1 MHRIDD
7 SFRQKKEAAARAR
20 RNRRLKA
27 RLKTAGLALGLMACG
42 VAGVWYWQRA
52 AIPPSPKEPAEE
64 VEPPPPAFASVIV
77 DLPGDPLRIEIA
89 GGDRSALALKPA
101 PPEAAGVSGTLS
113 ILSETILPSSQKLV
127 TAIPSTPQDF
137 AFFQAQRSGGVIA
150 PDAEVELQPAPE
162 TEAEAEPE
170 APVSQDMAV
179 DDDGEGEGEAAAQA
193 PAEPASREATGS
205 GGWSDIETADLQ
217 GSDGSFRKTEIE
229 DNTTTV
235 MLIADR
241 QRGPRTEDDFRRVIA
256 ASPVAEF
263 LGANGVSETEAKI
276 VAASLKAS
284 AGLDALPAGSLVAM
298 RFLNDRSVSPPTRRL
313 AQAAFYEP
321 EKFLGALAIDSTGA
335 FAAAADPWVATN
347 LFKLLDE
354 PQQNVEEQRYRLLDG
369 IYSVGLRNGISTSII
384 GEAIMYLSRGHDL
397 GEFANRDDKLTL
409 VYSET
414 GREAGGVQNRV
425 LYIGIEGPN
434 VGIRCFVYKPEGA
447 NDFSCLDE
455 NDRSGTVEIT
465 NGMVT
470 PVAGVMTSAF
480 GPRRHPILGKVLM
493 HQGVDW
499 AAPVGT
505 PIRAAFAGKIS
516 YAGEKGT
523 FGNFVQIEHGGGRA
537 TGYAHMNALAS
548 GVKVGAAVK
557 AGDVI
562 GYIGTTGRSTGPHL
576 HFEMY
581 MAGKPIDPLQTAVAS
596 SDSGGEAVELL
607 VDRIVHV
614 ESGGNASAKNPLST
628 ATGLGQFI
636 ESTWL
641 RMMRTYRPDLATSL
655 GREQLLA
662 LRLDPTLSREMVTNL
677 ARENK
682 SYLEAGGQAITAGR
696 LYLAHFLGPEGARTV
711 LASADGDMLETVLGS
726 AVIRANPFLTGKD
739 VSYVK
744 NWAEQKMRHR
754 RGGGAAAPVT
764 VTKKVEEASPE
775 FLAYRKAMLTLVSG
789 EIAAAPAVEDPQD

>member
-7 SFRQKKEAAARAR
+7 SFRQKKAAAAWAR

-27 RLKTAGLALGLMACG
+27 RLKVASLTLGLVACG
-42 VAGVWYWQRA
+42 VTGVWYWQKA
-52 AIPPSPKEPAEE
+52 SIPPTPKEPVEE

-89 GGDRSALALKPA
+89 GGDRSALAMKPA
-101 PPEAAGVSGTLS
+101 PPEATGVSGDLA

-137 AFFQAQRSGGVIA
+137 AFFQAQRTGGVITPHAA
-150 PDAEVELQPAPE
+150 PEEEQQPAAE
-162 TEAEAEPE
+162 TRIEAQPE
-170 APVSQDMAV
+170 ASASEEMGV
-179 DDDGEGEGEAAAQA
+179 DDDGEGEGEAATQP
-193 PAEPASREATGS
+193 PAGPASRETTES

-235 MLIADR
+235 TLIADR
-241 QRGPRTEDDFRRVIA
+241 QRGARTEDDFRRVIA
-256 ASPVAEF
+256 ASPVVDF
-263 LGANGVSETEAKI
+263 LGANGVSDAEAKI
-276 VAASLKAS
+276 VAASLKQS

-298 RFLNDRSVSPPTRRL
+298 RFLNDRTVTPPGRRL
-313 AQAAFYEP
+313 VQVAFYEP
-321 EKFLGALAIDSTGA
+321 EKFLGAFAVDGNGA
-335 FAAAADPWVATN
+335 FASAADPWVATN
-347 LFKLLDE
+347 LFQLLDE

-369 IYSVGLRNGISTSII
+369 IYSVGLRNGISTAII
-384 GEAIMYLSRGHDL
+384 GEAIMYMSRGHDL
-397 GEFANRDDKLTL
+397 GEFATRDDRLTL

-414 GREAGGVQNRV
+414 GRDAGGVQNRV
-425 LYIGIEGPN
+425 LYIGVEGPN
-434 VGIRCFVYKPEGA
+434 VAIRCFVYKPEGA

-614 ESGGNASAKNPLST
+614 ESGGNAAAKNPLST

-636 ESTWL
+636 ESTWM
-641 RMMRTYRPDLATSL
+641 RMMRTYRPDLAISL

-662 LRLDPTLSREMVTNL
+662 LRLDATLSREMVANL

-682 SYLEAGGQAITAGR
+682 SYLEAGGQSITAGR

-711 LASADGDMLETVLGS
+711 LASADTDMLETVLGS

-754 RGGGAAAPVT
+754 RGGAAAPVT
-764 VTKKVEEASPE
+764 VTKKIEEASPE
-775 FLAYRKAMLTLVSG
+775 FLAYRKAMLALVSG
-789 EIAAAPAVEDPQD
+789 EIVAAPAAEPAD

>member
-7 SFRQKKEAAARAR
+7 SFRQKKEATAQAR
-20 RNRRLKA
+20 RKRRLKA
-27 RLKTAGLALGLMACG
+27 RLKAAGLVLGLMACG
-42 VAGVWYWQRA
+42 IAGVWYWQNA
-52 AIPPSPKEPAEE
+52 AIPPPPKEPAEE

-89 GGDRSALALKPA
+89 GGDHSALVLKPA
-101 PPEAAGVSGTLS
+101 PPEAAGISGTVS
-113 ILSETILPSSQKLV
+113 ILAETILPSSQKLV

-137 AFFQAQRSGGVIA
+137 AFFQAQRTGGTIT
-150 PDAEVELQPAPE
+150 PDMAVEEEPQQASE
-162 TEAEAEPE
+162 TEVEPE
-170 APVSQDMAV
+170 AADSQAAVV
-179 DDDGEGEGEAAAQA
+179 DDDGEGGGEAA
-193 PAEPASREATGS
+193 PASDEPAGREATAS

-235 MLIADR
+235 TLIADR
-241 QRGPRTEDDFRRVIA
+241 QRGARTEDDFRRVIA
-256 ASPVAEF
+256 ASPVADF
-263 LGANGVSETEAKI
+263 LGVNGVSEAEAKT
-276 VAASLKAS
+276 VAASLKEA
-284 AGLDALPAGSLVAM
+284 AGLDALPPGSLVAM
-298 RFLNDRSVSPPTRRL
+298 RFLNDRSVTPPGRRL
-313 AQAAFYEP
+313 VQAAFYEP
-321 EKFLGALAIDSTGA
+321 EKFLGAFAVDGSGA
-335 FAAAADPWVATN
+335 FVAAADPWVATN

-397 GEFANRDDKLTL
+397 GEFATRDDKLTL

-414 GREAGGVQNRV
+414 GRDAGGVQNRV

-434 VGIRCFVYKPEGA
+434 VAIRCFVYKPEGA

-516 YAGEKGT
+516 YAGDKGT

-537 TGYAHMNALAS
+537 TGYAHMNGLAA
-548 GVKVGAAVK
+548 GVKVGVAVK
-557 AGDVI
+557 AGDMI

-581 MAGKPIDPLQTAVAS
+581 MAGKPVDPLQTAVAS

-614 ESGGNASAKNPLST
+614 ESGGNATAKNPLST

-655 GREQLLA
+655 GRDQLLA
-662 LRLDPTLSREMVTNL
+662 LRLDATLSREMVTNL

-682 SYLEAGGQAITAGR
+682 SYLEAGGQSITAGR

-711 LASADGDMLETVLGS
+711 LASADTDMLETVLGG

-739 VSYVK
+739 VAYVK
-744 NWAEQKMRHR
+744 GWAEQKMRHR
-754 RGGGAAAPVT
+754 RGGGASAPVT
-764 VTKKVEEASPE
+764 VTKKIEEASPQ
-775 FLAYRKAMLTLVSG
+775 FLAYREAMLAMVGG
-789 EIAAAPAVEDPQD
+789 EMAAAPAENPAD